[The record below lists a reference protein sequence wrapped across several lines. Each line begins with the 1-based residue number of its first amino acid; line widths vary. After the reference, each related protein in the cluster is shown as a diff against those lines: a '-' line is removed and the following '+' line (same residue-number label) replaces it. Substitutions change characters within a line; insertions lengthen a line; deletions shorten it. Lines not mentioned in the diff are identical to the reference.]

1 MDMKNKKNKM
11 NEVNEFEKRVR
22 EEINK
27 MHDDGLFN
35 VFNDGKKV
43 IMDDD
48 TFIKLVGYKVN
59 FDKLVSDIQGATK

>member
-1 MDMKNKKNKM
+1 MNKKNKK

>member
-27 MHDDGLFN
+27 MHDDELFN

-59 FDKLVSDIQGATK
+59 FDKLVSDIQGVTK

>member
-1 MDMKNKKNKM
+1 MKNKKNKM

-59 FDKLVSDIQGATK
+59 FNKLVSDIQGITFKE

>member
-1 MDMKNKKNKM
+1 MKQK
-11 NEVNEFEKRVR
+11 EYEEKVKA
-22 EEINK
+22 EINK